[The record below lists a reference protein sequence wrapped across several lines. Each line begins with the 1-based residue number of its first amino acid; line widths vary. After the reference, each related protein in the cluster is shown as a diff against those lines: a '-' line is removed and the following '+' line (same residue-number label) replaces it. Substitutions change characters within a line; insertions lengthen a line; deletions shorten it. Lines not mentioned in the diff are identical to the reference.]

1 MPIFL
6 CIYFCDIAY
15 KAVRNLSATLL
26 SVSTT
31 FNEDIEICEKLKDV
45 SYKVRV
51 LHSDFTAAR
60 FLKIDRK
67 IAVALLYSVGS
78 YFLVIQQAYIP
89 RQ

>member
-15 KAVRNLSATLL
+15 KAVCNLSVALL
-26 SVSTT
+26 SASTT
-31 FNEDIEICEKLKDV
+31 FNEDIEVREKLKDV
-45 SYKVRV
+45 SYKIRV

-60 FLKIDRK
+60 FLTVDRK
-67 IAVALLYSVGS
+67 LAVALLYSIGS